1 VLQKKIYWSKNFI
14 KPIEKEKNQLNTTL
28 TTGVLIMTLIDRSYS
43 LDLVHQRDMI
53 DVITPTTN
61 TNRLVETVSI
71 IPSAKRS
78 SIANMLKGIEP
89 THYQTNCP
97 KKDITTNLLESIRNM
112 PLLKLEKILTKRCFI
127 QKPSKLQRRWLLIK
141 VTSKLESLWEKSLI
155 TLVTRLRKFC
165 IHKTAPQNTT
175 QVTQVSTALIDITS
189 VMGKPHKLHIMSP
202 KNLIVTTVSKPFI
215 GISTNL
221 PERIRSVTEDIWMWV
236 SVAHIDP
243 YLMDLAVFTD
253 YNTQLMM
260 MFFASNII

>member
-1 VLQKKIYWSKNFI
+1 
-14 KPIEKEKNQLNTTL
+14 
-28 TTGVLIMTLIDRSYS
+28 MTLIDRSYS

-127 QKPSKLQRRWLLIK
+127 QKPSKLQRR
-141 VTSKLESLWEKSLI
+141 
-155 TLVTRLRKFC
+155 
-165 IHKTAPQNTT
+165 
-175 QVTQVSTALIDITS
+175 
-189 VMGKPHKLHIMSP
+189 
-202 KNLIVTTVSKPFI
+202 
-215 GISTNL
+215 
-221 PERIRSVTEDIWMWV
+221 
-236 SVAHIDP
+236 
-243 YLMDLAVFTD
+243 
-253 YNTQLMM
+253 
-260 MFFASNII
+260 